1 MPALDF
7 QTIKIL
13 PVKVRQAGIQQGKIK
28 NASGVSL
35 LETPLVL
42 MVIFVFLLIPM
53 ISLASIT
60 MRLSLVSSA
69 VKDAVNVAAKS
80 RTFETNTATEKCAV
94 ELAQESINRSLG
106 TMNGVRI
113 REVQTHIL
121 ATNSTTGAIT
131 RNEGR
136 LRTPAD
142 ARQFVYQI
150 ETRVKGE
157 IDPVIGSGGGLLGG
171 IPGLTAPI
179 PIDIA
184 AVEMAEFPQGLNR

>member
-1 MPALDF
+1 MKIPSLA
-7 QTIKIL
+7 IK
-13 PVKVRQAGIQQGKIK
+13 VKNER
-28 NASGVSL
+28 GVSL
-35 LETPLVL
+35 LETPLIL

-60 MRLSLVSSA
+60 MRMSLVSSA

-80 RTFETNTATEKCAV
+80 RTFATNTASEKCAV
-94 ELAQESINRSLG
+94 ELARESINRSLS
-106 TMNGVRI
+106 TMTGIRI
-113 REVQTHIL
+113 TEINTCIL

-131 RNEGR
+131 RSEGR
-136 LRTPAD
+136 LTTPAD

-157 IDPVIGSGGGLLGG
+157 VDPVIGGGTGGGLLGG